1 MCKYKQCF
9 DNEIP
14 DQKINRLEK
23 IYDKIVKE
31 GLAYHLKRREQLIF
45 GGRLTR
51 KRYAGHNLLLRLE
64 KYKEDVLR
72 FLHDPI
78 VPFTNNQAEQDI
90 RMMKVKQKISGGF
103 RTIDGADVFVR
114 LRTFLSTIRKQNLN
128 LFASISNAINGG
140 LPIIID

>member
-1 MCKYKQCF
+1 M
-9 DNEIP
+9 NIE
-14 DQKINRLEK
+14 
-23 IYDKIVKE
+23 
-31 GLAYHLKRREQLIF
+31 LKRREQLIF

-103 RTIDGADVFVR
+103 RTTKGAEIFSR
-114 LRTFLSTIRKQNLN
+114 IRGFIST
-128 LFASISNAINGG
+128 A
-140 LPIIID
+140 